1 MLNVERPGRREAR
14 KRQTRDAIEAAA
26 WRLFARNGFDETTVD
41 DIAAAAGVA
50 PRTFFR
56 YFDTKEAVLYGA
68 WRERIERFCAEL
80 RDRPAGEAPLVAI
93 VNTLAGFMSQLE
105 HDNAEL
111 LQRHRIAARSE
122 RFGRYRH
129 EVVEPTSVEAIAHVV
144 AERLGVDVDLDLRP
158 RLYAGVA
165 NVAINAA
172 RDAWV
177 ANGGREPI
185 ALLVER
191 AFAALGAPVADA
203 GADPGAE
210 EATGR

>member
-1 MLNVERPGRREAR
+1 MLNVERSGRREAR

-56 YFDTKEAVLYGA
+56 YFDTKEAVLYAG
-68 WRERIERFCAEL
+68 WRETVDMFCAEL
-80 RDRPAGEAPLVAI
+80 RARPAHEAPLAAI
-93 VNTLAGFMSQLE
+93 VNTLAGLMSQIE

-129 EVVEPTSVEAIAHVV
+129 EVIEPTSVDAIARVI
-144 AERLGVDVDLDLRP
+144 AERLGVDVDLDVRP
-158 RLYAGVA
+158 RLFAGVA

-185 ALLVER
+185 ELLVER
-191 AFAALGAPVADA
+191 AFAALGAPLADTPA
-203 GADPGAE
+203 PG
-210 EATGR
+210 G